1 MRTKCPTFLQWKR
14 RQWNRISPLSLVL
27 VDGAGICLSAK
38 FSRHLGQR
46 QLPSPVLAQSRA
58 PAISQGRIR
67 KQTKQKGNM
76 SSWVLI
82 IEILTAVIIETYYV
96 CILFLILTNQW
107 RLKDI
112 FDNVIF
118 RSLQGLPMLFR
129 GKAKVWQDH
138 AETLPVWYHLLPSL
152 PVHLTRGTGHLY

>member
-1 MRTKCPTFLQWKR
+1 MKDATRSICNLTIIHSFNKHGSRHHMTVALESGWKGNKLEAEGVRQLQGKAEIQECGRLFGVRWEMGR
-14 RQWNRISPLSLVL
+14 RELLNQN
-27 VDGAGICLSAK
+27 GAGICLSAK

-96 CILFLILTNQW
+96 CILFLILTN
-107 RLKDI
+107 
-112 FDNVIF
+112 
-118 RSLQGLPMLFR
+118 
-129 GKAKVWQDH
+129 
-138 AETLPVWYHLLPSL
+138 
-152 PVHLTRGTGHLY
+152 